1 MAENEKN
8 IPEVEETQDMQ
19 NVAEVSEDT
28 AKKDKPAKSDKGAKK
43 AKKKEKKSAGA
54 WKGFKSELKKI
65 VWPTWKQVLKN
76 SGIVVVIVFVCACVI
91 GLLDW
96 AFRLGFDE
104 LVKLFI
110 K

>member
-8 IPEVEETQDMQ
+8 
-19 NVAEVSEDT
+19 VSEVAT
-28 AKKDKPAKSDKGAKK
+28 KKEKSAKA
-43 AKKKEKKSAGA
+43 KKEKKGKVGNA

-76 SGIVVVIVFVCACVI
+76 AGIVIVIVGACAVAI
-91 GLLDW
+91 GALDI
-96 AFRLGFDE
+96 AFRAGFDA
-104 LVKLFI
+104 LVGLF